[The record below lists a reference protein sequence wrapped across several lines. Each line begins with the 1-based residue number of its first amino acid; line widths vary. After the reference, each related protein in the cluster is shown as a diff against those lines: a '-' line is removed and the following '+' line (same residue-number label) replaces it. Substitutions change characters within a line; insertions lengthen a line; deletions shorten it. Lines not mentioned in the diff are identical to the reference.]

1 MGSGKTSWIIE
12 RMKSNQN
19 ENILYI
25 TPFLPED
32 ERIVQALHGF
42 RDIKQ
47 PQHKGSGKLG
57 NIAKLLESQMD
68 IASTHELFRRFDERC
83 KKALKENEYTLI
95 VDEALTAVEQ
105 YRWDKKEDFKYL
117 LEKNDI
123 NITPNGLIEWTGK
136 NLDTRFND
144 VRILSQNHC
153 LYKIDD
159 KFFLWHFPH
168 EIFALFKQ
176 VYVLTYLFDGSLMKY
191 YFDLCGLTYDVKSIQ
206 SANGDYKL
214 VEYYEPDKTAY
225 RKRLNIYSGQLNDNI
240 SKKDKILSATWCG
253 SPYYKPNREVLKKNL
268 YNYSRNIINA
278 KSNEIMW
285 TAFKSCRKEFVQ
297 KGYARGFI
305 PCNCRATNDYS
316 DRTCLMYCVNWYVN
330 PEIKKFFQIR
340 NITIDEDAV
349 ALSNLLQWIWRS
361 NIRVADSNKEISIY
375 IPSGRMRKLLLNW
388 LNC

>member
-1 MGSGKTSWIIE
+1 M
-12 RMKSNQN
+12 
-19 ENILYI
+19 
-25 TPFLPED
+25 
-32 ERIVQALHGF
+32 
-42 RDIKQ
+42 
-47 PQHKGSGKLG
+47 
-57 NIAKLLESQMD
+57 
-68 IASTHELFRRFDERC
+68 
-83 KKALKENEYTLI
+83 
-95 VDEALTAVEQ
+95 
-105 YRWDKKEDFKYL
+105 
-117 LEKNDI
+117 
-123 NITPNGLIEWTGK
+123 
-136 NLDTRFND
+136 
-144 VRILSQNHC
+144 RILSQNHC

-240 SKKDKILSATWCG
+240 SKKDNILSATWCG
-253 SPYYKPNREVLKKNL
+253 SPYYKSNREILKKNL
-268 YNYSRNIINA
+268 YNFTRNIINA

-285 TAFKSCRKEFVQ
+285 TAFKSCRKEFAQ

-340 NITIDEDAV
+340 NIAIDEDAV

-361 NIRVADSNKEISIY
+361 NIRVADSDKEISIY